1 LLLRVRLTGE
11 HLLGV
16 FVYQI
21 EADVDV
27 PLLEDGGG
35 ELLLQ
40 LQPVLVLLDPE
51 HAGQKR
57 VRLRLLILT
66 VTIMGRIGGIKG
78 VVGGKSLL
86 HEVGELLVG
95 GNEVLF
101 VVL

>member
-1 LLLRVRLTGE
+1 
-11 HLLGV
+11 
-16 FVYQI
+16 
-21 EADVDV
+21 
-27 PLLEDGGG
+27 
-35 ELLLQ
+35 
-40 LQPVLVLLDPE
+40 
-51 HAGQKR
+51 
-57 VRLRLLILT
+57 LILT